1 MYYINISLGNF
12 EEAKVV
18 LDITTANLLSTL
30 KLVNNKQKDID
41 NQVLLI
47 NKVRDE
53 NRKIKLRSN

>member
-53 NRKIKLRSN
+53 NRKIK